1 MIPPS
6 DDERPL
12 GRTFREVEKKVPEN
26 QSPWFMRA
34 KREYAEQESRRTI
47 VEEKTMQPDITEPR
61 AGGYAA
67 APPFQMDHD
76 PRTGDLVGAKLQE
89 IDQELT
95 AIRTI
100 FAQLVGLDGGA
111 RKRVFLYVSEKL
123 GDLP

>member
-47 VEEKTMQPDITEPR
+47 VEEKMEPNYR
-61 AGGYAA
+61 VGAEASPA
-67 APPFQMDHD
+67 DHN
-76 PRTGDLVGAKLQE
+76 PRTGNLLDAKLQE
-89 IDQELT
+89 MEEELT

-100 FAQLVGLDGGA
+100 FAQLVGLDGSA